1 MASTGRLIFLL
12 AAASGLAA
20 PPQEAGRLLAGLPP
34 RFEPNR
40 GQSAPEV
47 RFQSRLKGYSAEF
60 LAGEVRLRPAGANRT
75 LRMAFEGALAPAA
88 IEGLGRLPSAGHY
101 ILGNRPQRWLWGV
114 PHYRALAYRGLYPG
128 VDVVFYGAGDALEY
142 DLRLAPG
149 ADPSAVR
156 LHFAGADRLR
166 LTPQGDLEI
175 LAGGRRLLQKKP
187 LAFQLEGEQRRPVEC
202 RYRLLAG
209 RRVALAPARYDPRR
223 PLIIDPVLV
232 YATYLGA
239 GSNDSIVSVKVD
251 AQGMVYIAG
260 YTGSAELPATPDS
273 VQTAGA
279 GARDIFVAKLDP
291 AREGADA
298 LVYFT
303 YLGGSNADTP
313 TAMELD
319 AQGNVYLTG
328 WTQSTDFPLGGNA
341 PQIQRAGDTGQDAFV
356 VKLNPSIAGP
366 VGLLFSTYWGGEG
379 SDTGY
384 GIAVDPQGY
393 IYVAGVTKS
402 EEFPLV
408 GKPIQRGRWGDQDG
422 FVVWMDPNAADPPAA
437 VLYSSYLGGELN
449 DEARAVTALGRGV
462 VAVAGATTSELY
474 HVSGDA
480 FLPKYQGGGDV
491 FLTVLDM
498 NRPEY
503 DGLVYSTYLG
513 GAGAEEPRRIAR
525 DPQGRLVLTGYTLSS
540 DFPLAGDAYQPLP
553 RRSGQVFLSL
563 LDPARPG
570 SQGLVYS
577 TYFGAGGGEV
587 AYDVALDDAGRV
599 YLTGYTLS
607 KDFPVTAQAFQ
618 KDYGGGVEAFC
629 AVLDPAAPA
638 ERALLYSTYLGR
650 TGINVGYGIAVSR
663 DGVIYIAGSVQD
675 RGFPL
680 SQAPLQGAHGGGLA
694 DGFLIALKPQETGL
708 GGNPQTTS
716 MQSP

>member
-1 MASTGRLIFLL
+1 MASTGRLILLL
-12 AAASGLAA
+12 ATASCLAA
-20 PPQEAGRLLAGLPP
+20 PVDEARRRLAALPP

-40 GQSAPEV
+40 GQSEPGV
-47 RFQSRLKGYSAEF
+47 RFQSRLRGYSAEF
-60 LAGEVRLRPAGANRT
+60 LEGEVRLRLAGAGRIV
-75 LRMAFEGALAPAA
+75 RMAFEGALAPAA
-88 IEGLGRLPSAGHY
+88 IEGVGRLPSAAHY
-101 ILGNRPQRWLWGV
+101 ILGNRPEGWLWAV
-114 PHYRALAYRGLYPG
+114 PQYRALVYRGLYPG
-128 VDVVFYGAGDALEY
+128 VDVLFYGAGGALEY

-156 LHFAGADRLR
+156 LRFAGADRLR
-166 LTPQGDLEI
+166 LTPHGDLEI

-187 LAFQLEGEQRRPVEC
+187 LAYQPEGGRRRPIEC

-209 RRVALAPARYDPRR
+209 DRVALAPLRYDPRR
-223 PLIIDPVLV
+223 PLVIDPVLI

-239 GSNDSIVSVKVD
+239 GSDDSIVSVKVD
-251 AQGMVYIAG
+251 AQGMVYLAG
-260 YTGSAELPATPDS
+260 YTGSADLPATPDS

-303 YLGGSNADTP
+303 YLGGSGADTP
-313 TAMELD
+313 TSMELD
-319 AQGNVYLTG
+319 PQGNVYLTG

-356 VKLNPSIAGP
+356 VKLNPSVAGP

-384 GIAVDPQGY
+384 GIAVDQEGY
-393 IYVAGVTKS
+393 VYVVGVTKS
-402 EEFPLV
+402 EEFPLI

-437 VLYSSYLGGELN
+437 VLYSSYLGGEYN
-449 DEARAVTALGRGV
+449 DEARAVVALGRGI
-462 VAVAGATTSELY
+462 AAIAGATTSELY

-503 DGLVYSTYLG
+503 DGLLYSTYLG
-513 GAGAEEPRRIAR
+513 GTGAEEPRRIAR
-525 DPQGRLVLTGYTLSS
+525 DRQGRLVLTGYTLSS
-540 DFPLAGDAYQPLP
+540 DFPVAGDPYQPAP
-553 RRSGQVFLSL
+553 RRSGQVFVSL

-570 SQGLVYS
+570 GQGLLYS

-587 AYDVALDDAGRV
+587 AYDVALDEAGRI

-607 KDFPVTAQAFQ
+607 KDFPLTAQAFQ

-638 ERALLYSTYLGR
+638 ERALVYSTYLGR

-694 DGFLIALKPQETGL
+694 DGFLIALKPEETGL
-708 GGNPQTTS
+708 GASQTTS